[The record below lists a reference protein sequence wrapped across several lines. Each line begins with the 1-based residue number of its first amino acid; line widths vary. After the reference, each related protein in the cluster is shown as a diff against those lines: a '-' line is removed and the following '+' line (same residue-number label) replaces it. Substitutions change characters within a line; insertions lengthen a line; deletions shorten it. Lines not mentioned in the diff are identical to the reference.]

1 MILFSET
8 CFNDFVFTIS
18 SEGNYKF
25 CYKGNLLGCG
35 NWTKSNFDYLNL
47 FQSQQLSLNMEHWLK
62 LKLTWLDCTMSIK
75 LKQNGATA
83 ITAAKNL
90 KMKSFW
96 VKTWELVFSG
106 GE

>member
-1 MILFSET
+1 
-8 CFNDFVFTIS
+8 
-18 SEGNYKF
+18 
-25 CYKGNLLGCG
+25 
-35 NWTKSNFDYLNL
+35 
-47 FQSQQLSLNMEHWLK
+47 
-62 LKLTWLDCTMSIK
+62 MSIK